1 NDLEKGAY
9 PFYMIKEIDEQ
20 PAVLRRLV
28 QEYQNDQH
36 EFEIDTDLT
45 DDLLNSERVYVIAA
59 GTSYNAGWASK
70 AIMEKVAKIPT
81 EVHLASEFAY
91 DIILLSEKPFFIFLI
106 LCCYTAYSHLSL

>member
-1 NDLEKGAY
+1 MITITQDNVIIEDVDGNVIERESYIAELDANDLEKGAY

-45 DDLLNSERVYVIAA
+45 DDLLNTERVYRSEEH
-59 GTSYNAGWASK
+59 TSELQSRFDLVCRLLL
-70 AIMEKVAKIPT
+70 EKK
-81 EVHLASEFAY
+81 
-91 DIILLSEKPFFIFLI
+91 K
-106 LCCYTAYSHLSL
+106 